1 MKPFITLARVA
12 TPDGAELT
20 LQEHDGQHYLKL
32 NGRQLMSTS
41 ATLSELLLG
50 ELACAR
56 LRSSHAAPRVLIG
69 GLGFGFTLR
78 AVLHALGAEAA
89 VEVAELIPEV
99 IAWNRDLLAKVNG
112 TLLDDPRVKV
122 FPSDVFSVIKH
133 VPRGKYD
140 AILLDLDDGPVGYLQ
155 GKKSYKYDYRGCGRI
170 RRALAPGGRAAFWSA
185 GEDRPFEQS
194 LRRAGFSVEVRKSRA
209 HAHAR
214 QELHRVYLAD
224 VPTDPAPPDD
234 PEKTKTGPRR

>member
-1 MKPFITLARVA
+1 MKPFITLARVS

-41 ATLSELLLG
+41 ATMSEMLLG

-56 LRSSHAAPRVLIG
+56 IRSHAAPRVLIG

-78 AVLHALGAEAA
+78 AVLHAVGADAV

-99 IAWNRDLLAKVNG
+99 IAWNREYLGKVNG
-112 TLLDDPRVKV
+112 ALVDDPRVKV
-122 FPSDVFSVIKH
+122 YPSDVFSVIKH

-140 AILLDLDDGPVGYLQ
+140 AILLDLDDGPVGYIQ

-194 LRRAGFSVEVRKSRA
+194 LRRAGFGVEVRKSKA

-214 QELHRVYLAD
+214 QELHRIYLAD
-224 VPTDPAPPDD
+224 PRMEQ
-234 PEKTKTGPRR
+234 EKANAEGE